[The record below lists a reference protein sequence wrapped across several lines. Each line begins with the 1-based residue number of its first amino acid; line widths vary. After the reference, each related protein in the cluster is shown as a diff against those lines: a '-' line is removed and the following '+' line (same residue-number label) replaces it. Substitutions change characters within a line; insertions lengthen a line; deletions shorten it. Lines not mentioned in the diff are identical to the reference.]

1 MVVHGR
7 LLFVHGVKSR
17 DGRRVLTG
25 ESCESH
31 VGQHANFGAVAHCFI
46 FISQPDFFLV
56 GWFPKP
62 FVFALRIS

>member
-31 VGQHANFGAVAHCFI
+31 VWQHANFGAAAIVSFLYRSLI
-46 FISQPDFFLV
+46 FFCWLV
-56 GWFPKP
+56 
-62 FVFALRIS
+62 S